1 MAARPTWKGYLKISL
16 VNIPVRVFPATDSA
30 ATISFN
36 QLHAECQTRIQ
47 QKRWCPKCEREVPI
61 SEVAKGFEFEKGR
74 YVVMDDEDMAKVRP
88 ESTRVIDLVQFTDA
102 AAIDPI
108 YFERPYYLAPDGQ
121 MACESFAVI
130 REGMKGKAG
139 IGKLA
144 LYGREYLVAVQPK
157 DKGLMMYTMRR
168 SAEIRSMS
176 TIEEL
181 EGVPAKVKPDEIKLA
196 KQVISNFE
204 GELDLADYKDAYQEE
219 LQRIIDAKIAGEDVV
234 ASEEQAPPKV
244 VNLMDA
250 LRQSLDR
257 VSTGKKKA
265 AKVLG
270 RRSLGES
277 GRRAGARREGRRPC
291 QEARARLTPGELIED
306 LLADVAGRRPRPGAD
321 GEGRGV
327 AAAHA
332 HAPAIGL
339 TVGGDRQRRIAD
351 AELAQSL
358 LRNPFQIQRLH
369 GITRLYQLGSEV
381 GQSTFAAAPLRWT
394 LRGACPTKLTF

>member
-1 MAARPTWKGYLKISL
+1 MAARPTWKGFLKISL

-47 QKRWCPKCEREVPI
+47 QKRWCPKCEREIPI

-121 MACESFAVI
+121 MALESFAVI

-168 SAEIRSMS
+168 SNEIRSMGA
-176 TIEEL
+176 IEEL
-181 EGVPAKVKPDEIKLA
+181 EGVPAKVKPEEIKLA

-219 LQRIIDAKIAGEDVV
+219 LQRIIDAKIAGEEVV
-234 ASEEQAPPKV
+234 ATEEQAPPKV

-265 AKVLG
+265 AKVA
-270 RRSLGES
+270 ES
-277 GRRAGARREGRRPC
+277 
-291 QEARARLTPGELIED
+291 
-306 LLADVAGRRPRPGAD
+306 
-321 GEGRGV
+321 
-327 AAAHA
+327 
-332 HAPAIGL
+332 APAK
-339 TVGGDRQRRIAD
+339 
-351 AELAQSL
+351 
-358 LRNPFQIQRLH
+358 
-369 GITRLYQLGSEV
+369 
-381 GQSTFAAAPLRWT
+381 AAAPVKEKKRA
-394 LRGACPTKLTF
+394 RG